1 MKMII
6 RSAGRYMTDVL
17 SKSFALSTLVSFK
30 RGIPD
35 MRYPNP
41 RADAPQ
47 K

>member
-1 MKMII
+1 MII
-6 RSAGRYMTDVL
+6 RSAGKYITDVL
-17 SKSFALSTLVSFK
+17 SKSFALSIVVSFR
-30 RGIPD
+30 RGIPY

>member
-1 MKMII
+1 MKMTMS
-6 RSAGRYMTDVL
+6 RAGRYMTDVL
-17 SKSFALSTLVSFK
+17 SSNFALSTVVFRK
-30 RGIPD
+30 RGTPD

>member
-1 MKMII
+1 MTM
-6 RSAGRYMTDVL
+6 RSAGKYITEVL
-17 SKSFALSTLVSFK
+17 SKSFALSTVVSLN